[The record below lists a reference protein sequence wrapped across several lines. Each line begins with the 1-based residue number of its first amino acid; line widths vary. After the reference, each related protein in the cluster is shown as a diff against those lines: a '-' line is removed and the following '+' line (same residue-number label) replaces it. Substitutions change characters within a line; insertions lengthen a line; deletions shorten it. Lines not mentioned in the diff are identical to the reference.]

1 MRAANHVV
9 LACHHGLNVD
19 TMVGDLSGHITRVGG
34 YRHRNYQWLAKVMA
48 REGRPLVNGDI
59 VLTGALGPMAGV
71 EAGDAVTARINGL
84 GSVTAFFTD

>member
-1 MRAANHVV
+1 M
-9 LACHHGLNVD
+9 
-19 TMVGDLSGHITRVGG
+19 
-34 YRHRNYQWLAKVMA
+34 WLAKVMA